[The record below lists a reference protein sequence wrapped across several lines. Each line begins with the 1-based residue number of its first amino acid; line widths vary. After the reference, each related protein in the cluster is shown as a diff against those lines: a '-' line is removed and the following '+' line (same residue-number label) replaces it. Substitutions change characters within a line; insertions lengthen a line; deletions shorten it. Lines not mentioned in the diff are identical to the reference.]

1 MNIVTAIGAARSP
14 EDLLLDEGDA
24 LRYERS
30 LLDFIG
36 GFWRCI
42 EPKGFQ
48 SNWHIEAICD
58 HLEAVADWQI
68 KRGLLINIPPRH
80 MKSLAA
86 NVFFPAWVWAQN
98 PNPNNDP
105 AYRFQVRRESWRGPG
120 VKFMHLSY
128 DSKLAT
134 RDGTKC
140 RKIIAAPEYQRLW
153 GHRIRLQAGQNQK
166 TRFDNLAGGHRLSTS
181 EGGMIT
187 GEGGDIIIFDDPH
200 NVPAIGGTS
209 DVAREKTLRFWDES
223 MPSRLDDQ
231 EHGVFVVIM
240 QRVHERDLSGHILAT
255 EMGWTH
261 LCLPAVYEAN
271 HPHPIRTSV
280 VRKSSGEVWKDPR
293 AEGEALWPARFS
305 LEALQRMAK
314 DKALST
320 HMAAGQYQ
328 QRPTA
333 REGGLF
339 KRAWFAYPVQRAP
352 SGLEKVRAWDF
363 ASSVQLSQDP
373 DWTVGLL
380 MGRHDASGL
389 IYVIDVIR
397 ARLSPAAREQ
407 RVKSTAIWD
416 GDEVRIRIPQDP
428 GGAGKFEAH
437 YFAGLLQGN
446 RVSIEPEQVSKEA
459 RADAFAAQCEY
470 GMVKLVEGAWNQ
482 LFIDEL
488 CAFPNGA
495 HDDQVDAAS
504 AAFRALVRR
513 VTWSAVAA

>member
-1 MNIVTAIGAARSP
+1 MNTIAAMGAARSP
-14 EDLLLDEGDA
+14 EDFLRDECDA

-36 GFWRCI
+36 GFWGRI
-42 EPKGFQ
+42 EPNGFQ

-58 HLEAVADWQI
+58 HLEAVVDWQI

-98 PNPNNDP
+98 PNPNNDTRYP
-105 AYRFQVRRESWRGPG
+105 FQIRRDSWRGPG

-128 DSKLAT
+128 ANYLAT
-134 RDGTKC
+134 RDGMKC
-140 RKIIAAPEYQRLW
+140 RRIITSPEYRRLW
-153 GHRIRLQAGQNQK
+153 GHRVRLQPDQNQK

-181 EGGMIT
+181 EGGTIT

-200 NVPAIGGTS
+200 NVRAIGGAS
-209 DVAREKTLRFWDES
+209 AVAREKTLRFWDES
-223 MPSRLDDQ
+223 MPSRLNDQ

-255 EMGWTH
+255 EKGWTH
-261 LCLPAVYEAN
+261 LCLPAVYEAK

-280 VRKSSGEVWKDPR
+280 IRKSTGEVWKDPR
-293 AEGEALWPARFS
+293 ADDEALWPTRVS
-305 LEALQRMAK
+305 LEALQQIAK
-314 DKALST
+314 DEGLST

-339 KRAWFAYPVQRAP
+339 KREWFANPVKYSPEGMR
-352 SGLEKVRAWDF
+352 LVRAWDL
-363 ASSVQLSQDP
+363 ASSAESNADY
-373 DWTVGLL
+373 TVGLL
-380 MGRHDASGL
+380 MGKDPETDL
-389 IYVIDVIR
+389 IYIIDVMR
-397 ARLSPAAREQ
+397 GHWSPGDVEIKIQSAAR
-407 RVKSTAIWD
+407 WD
-416 GDEVRIRIPQDP
+416 GEECQILIPQDP
-428 GGAGKFEAH
+428 GSAGKFQAR
-437 YFAGLLQGN
+437 YLAGKLQGYTV
-446 RVSIEPEQVSKEA
+446 RTEAEAGDKEY
-459 RADAFAAQCEY
+459 RAHPFAAQCEH
-470 GMVKLVEGAWNQ
+470 GFVKLVDGAWNQ
-482 LFIDEL
+482 AFVDEL
-488 CAFPNGA
+488 CAFPNAA

-513 VTWSAVAA
+513 VTWSVG